1 MGGCIY
7 TPGQKNAYI
16 PVNHV
21 DGNRKLLP
29 EQLTEEQIK
38 EQFDRLHD
46 TKIIMHNGKF
56 DYEVIKCTC
65 NCVLDI
71 YWDTLIAAKVLDE
84 NELAGLKEQYRTKI
98 DASQE
103 KYDIEHLFDKM
114 EYAIFDPEVF
124 ALYAATDAYMTY
136 KLYEWQVNQFK
147 LPDNQKLYSLF
158 RNVEMPVIQV
168 AAEMELTGTCIDKDY
183 AQRLSDKYHGELDK
197 LNAII
202 DEELE
207 KYSEVIAQW
216 RLTEAA
222 NYHPPKKT
230 GEGVAKSKSE
240 QLSTPPQLTSPTQLA
255 ILFYDV
261 LDVGVQ
267 DKKSPRGTGEDIML
281 KLQDKY
287 PLCKLILQKRGLEK
301 LIGTYVDK
309 LPQCVCEKDGRLH
322 AHFNQ
327 YGAATGR
334 FSSSEPNLQNIPSHR
349 KDIRLMFSAAPG
361 CVFVGSDYSQ
371 QEPRLLSMYSQDP
384 EMIGAYKAGK
394 DLYATIASGVYK
406 NGYWDNMEHHEDG
419 SPNPEGKKRR
429 SNCKAVLL
437 GIMYGRGASSIA
449 EQLGCSTQEAQNI
462 VDNFFKGFPGVK
474 KWIDKTEADAKVN
487 GYVEDLWGRRR
498 RLPDIQLP
506 DYTIK
511 YVGQS
516 TKFNPLLGSTGVV
529 NNDAEKLVEKYR
541 KAIGNGV
548 DKRTYVK
555 IRDEAATQN
564 VKVIDNGAFISQAQR
579 QCVNARVQGGAA
591 SMSKIAMAK
600 VFHDPILRELGF
612 RIVFQIHDEIIGECP
627 EENAEAAAE
636 RLCEVMKTAVKD
648 VVTVPFKCD
657 PSIVHAWYEDD
668 YGDTVKEKFDKY
680 CKDMSREIALNK
692 ILSEYPECTE
702 ERMKTFVEY

>member
-21 DGNRKLLP
+21 DANRNLLP
-29 EQLTEEQIK
+29 NQLTEAQIK

-84 NELAGLKEQYRTKI
+84 NELAGLKEQYRTKV

-136 KLYEWQVNQFK
+136 KLYEWQKSQFK

-168 AAEMELTGTCIDKDY
+168 AAEMELTGTCIDQEY
-183 AQRLSDKYHGELDK
+183 AKRLSDKYHGELDK

-202 DEELE
+202 DRELD
-207 KYSEVIAQW
+207 KYSDVIAKW

-255 ILFYDV
+255 ILFYDI

-334 FSSSEPNLQNIPSHR
+334 FSSSDPNLQNLPSHR
-349 KDIRLMFSAAPG
+349 KDIRLMFCAAPS
-361 CVFVGSDYSQ
+361 CVFVGADFSQ
-371 QEPRLLSMYSQDP
+371 QEPRILSAYSRDP

-394 DLYATIASGVYK
+394 DLYATIAMGVYK

-429 SNCKAVLL
+429 SACKSLLL
-437 GIMYGRGASSIA
+437 G
-449 EQLGCSTQEAQNI
+449 
-462 VDNFFKGFPGVK
+462 
-474 KWIDKTEADAKVN
+474 
-487 GYVEDLWGRRR
+487 RRT
-498 RLPDIQLP
+498 LCPFIQ
-506 DYTIK
+506 
-511 YVGQS
+511 
-516 TKFNPLLGSTGVV
+516 
-529 NNDAEKLVEKYR
+529 
-541 KAIGNGV
+541 
-548 DKRTYVK
+548 
-555 IRDEAATQN
+555 
-564 VKVIDNGAFISQAQR
+564 
-579 QCVNARVQGGAA
+579 
-591 SMSKIAMAK
+591 
-600 VFHDPILRELGF
+600 
-612 RIVFQIHDEIIGECP
+612 
-627 EENAEAAAE
+627 
-636 RLCEVMKTAVKD
+636 
-648 VVTVPFKCD
+648 
-657 PSIVHAWYEDD
+657 
-668 YGDTVKEKFDKY
+668 
-680 CKDMSREIALNK
+680 
-692 ILSEYPECTE
+692 
-702 ERMKTFVEY
+702 